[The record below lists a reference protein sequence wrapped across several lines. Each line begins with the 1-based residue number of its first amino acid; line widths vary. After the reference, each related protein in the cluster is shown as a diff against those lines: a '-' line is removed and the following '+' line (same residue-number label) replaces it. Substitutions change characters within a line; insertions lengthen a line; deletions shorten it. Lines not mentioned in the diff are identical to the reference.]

1 MCPPT
6 LGAYVLGDALLRIAP
21 QPWRADSCGSRTRI
35 KMKPWA
41 GKQMQGHER
50 TGREKETWQELISGI
65 LAGGNPV
72 EKAFP
77 GQVSEAMGFQIPH
90 VPTAQLQASKYAPS
104 TYWGPALC
112 YVPGGKCHFCKEFI
126 L

>member
-1 MCPPT
+1 MEA
-6 LGAYVLGDALLRIAP
+6 GRKQAN
-21 QPWRADSCGSRTRI
+21 
-35 KMKPWA
+35 KMRPWA

-50 TGREKETWQELISGI
+50 TGRAKETWQALMSGI

-72 EKAFP
+72 RKAFP

-90 VPTAQLQASKYAPS
+90 FPTAQLQASKYAPS

-112 YVPGGKCHFCKEFI
+112 YGPEGKWSLLQGVHNLIEMTNTNIEFQYE
-126 L
+126 LFTYVC